1 MITVHF
7 NQVFVEQDIAL
18 GNHLFQYCICRIV
31 AMKNGYNFFIP
42 YSGKLKECF
51 PNLDLGVSDGIIRY
65 GCPDLREGEE
75 FNPHI
80 YNVRD
85 FTHLNG
91 NYQGVKYY
99 EDHEDLVK
107 EWLKIEMDDE
117 VQKVIDKYPVDEYC
131 YIHLRGN
138 SNKSSWFMTP
148 KSFYEKGIA
157 EMTKMKEDVK
167 FVIITDDVEL
177 SKEFFPD
184 IDVISGH
191 YEGVMTDFKSLYFAK
206 YSIISNSTFSW
217 WPRWLSDGITF
228 APNHWLNYNKGGE
241 FCPKGMETKKFIYI

>member
-1 MITVHF
+1 
-7 NQVFVEQDIAL
+7 
-18 GNHLFQYCICRIV
+18 
-31 AMKNGYNFFIP
+31 
-42 YSGKLKECF
+42 
-51 PNLDLGVSDGIIRY
+51 
-65 GCPDLREGEE
+65 
-75 FNPHI
+75 
-80 YNVRD
+80 
-85 FTHLNG
+85 
-91 NYQGVKYY
+91 
-99 EDHEDLVK
+99 
-107 EWLKIEMDDE
+107 MDDE

-138 SNKSSWFMTP
+138 SNKGSWFMTP

>member
-80 YNVRD
+80 
-85 FTHLNG
+85 
-91 NYQGVKYY
+91 
-99 EDHEDLVK
+99 
-107 EWLKIEMDDE
+107 
-117 VQKVIDKYPVDEYC
+117 
-131 YIHLRGN
+131 
-138 SNKSSWFMTP
+138 
-148 KSFYEKGIA
+148 
-157 EMTKMKEDVK
+157 
-167 FVIITDDVEL
+167 
-177 SKEFFPD
+177 
-184 IDVISGH
+184 
-191 YEGVMTDFKSLYFAK
+191 
-206 YSIISNSTFSW
+206 
-217 WPRWLSDGITF
+217 
-228 APNHWLNYNKGGE
+228 
-241 FCPKGMETKKFIYI
+241 